1 MYYKPSKFRIL
12 YLFFLLTI
20 VLTGCVKRQEE
31 VKNLPVARV
40 LDQYL
45 YLSDLKGVVPDGLS
59 PEDSSS
65 LVHDFIEKWVRN
77 QLMLNKAEINL
88 SEPEKDVEQQINSYR
103 SSLLI
108 YAYEQSYLRQN
119 LDTLVTDMEVEDYY
133 KENQSNF
140 VLGNTLIKGLYIK
153 LPVTAPELYK
163 VRQWYRSDDPENI
176 KSLEGYCFKFAAVYD
191 HFNDGWITLNEV
203 LGMMPAAAAQ
213 QESGL
218 LSRRYFEGRD
228 TAFVYY
234 LHIKEIA
241 ASGTVSPLDIVK
253 RDVQSIIL
261 NKRKIKLI
269 NELETSIYSDAQD
282 REHFNIYK

>member
-1 MYYKPSKFRIL
+1 
-12 YLFFLLTI
+12 
-20 VLTGCVKRQEE
+20 
-31 VKNLPVARV
+31 
-40 LDQYL
+40 
-45 YLSDLKGVVPDGLS
+45 
-59 PEDSSS
+59 
-65 LVHDFIEKWVRN
+65 
-77 QLMLNKAEINL
+77 MLNKAELNL
-88 SEPEKDVEQQINSYR
+88 SDTEKDVEQQINSYR

-119 LDTLVTDMEVEDYY
+119 LDTLVTDKEMEDYY

-203 LGMMPAAAAQ
+203 LGMMPAGTAQ

-228 TAFVYY
+228 TSFVYY

-253 RDVQSIIL
+253 KDVQSIIL